1 MSRSAAATWP
11 HNVEGFRRASQ
22 RRLPRAVF
30 DFVDGGA
37 EDEVTA
43 RANTAAFERTPLI
56 PRVACSAGP
65 VDLST
70 TLCGQRMT
78 MPVMLAPTGLAG
90 LVHPDG
96 ERGAA
101 QAAQRSGCLMVMSGA
116 ATYTI
121 EEVAAAAAPP
131 WYQVYLWRSRSFYT
145 ELIERAAAAGVPGLV
160 VTVDTGAKGRKEK
173 DLENGL
179 TVPPRLTLR
188 NGIDTLRHPRWV
200 AGVVRGRR
208 VVVKAFDGPE
218 PSRLAG
224 LVARASGSADMV
236 TDQMISAT
244 WAELEWI
251 RSVWRG
257 PLAIKGIL
265 DPRDA
270 RRCVELGAEVVV
282 VSNHGGRQLDG
293 VIASFDALRGVLDEV
308 GDALEVVVDGG
319 IRRGTHVLKALCL
332 GARAC
337 MIGRPWVYGLGAGG
351 GAGVAAVLEQFRS
364 ELTVALTLLGAGEV
378 TRLDRSFLA
387 APSGT

>member
-1 MSRSAAATWP
+1 M
-11 HNVEGFRRASQ
+11 
-22 RRLPRAVF
+22 
-30 DFVDGGA
+30 
-37 EDEVTA
+37 
-43 RANTAAFERTPLI
+43 
-56 PRVACSAGP
+56 
-65 VDLST
+65 
-70 TLCGQRMT
+70 
-78 MPVMLAPTGLAG
+78 
-90 LVHPDG
+90 
-96 ERGAA
+96 
-101 QAAQRSGCLMVMSGA
+101 
-116 ATYTI
+116 
-121 EEVAAAAAPP
+121 
-131 WYQVYLWRSRSFYT
+131 
-145 ELIERAAAAGVPGLV
+145 
-160 VTVDTGAKGRKEK
+160 DTGAKGRKEK